1 MALDKNQI
9 NLLDNLLFDQKK
21 IDKKLYTAGPYWDY
35 KTKKICHWIKKIGI
49 KDFRGIRSGVGT
61 SFADNIVVDIRNELG
76 FKGRIIGTL
85 TLIPLINKIFTK
97 QINLTHNSIKS
108 YIKYKQ
114 LFYKNSKKV
123 NELLSKYQINNST
136 NFGCISKFE
145 IDKKEYSMTY
155 LDMCDRINNI
165 KNFINFNDIE
175 SYLEIGGGFGVNIDI
190 LLQNFKNIK
199 KVFYIDIVPNLFIG
213 TEYLKKKYGSA
224 VKDYNEIKKKDLISF
239 ENNNNLEIICIP
251 PWKMENISSKVDT
264 FHNSASFQEM
274 TKDQVIN
281 YRRILKKILKKE
293 SISLI
298 FYKGWEKNNTLSPSA
313 VNEIF
318 DNKLKFQEFNNLDQ
332 KNSELVYLIS

>member
-1 MALDKNQI
+1 M
-9 NLLDNLLFDQKK
+9 
-21 IDKKLYTAGPYWDY
+21 
-35 KTKKICHWIKKIGI
+35 
-49 KDFRGIRSGVGT
+49 
-61 SFADNIVVDIRNELG
+61 
-76 FKGRIIGTL
+76 
-85 TLIPLINKIFTK
+85 
-97 QINLTHNSIKS
+97 
-108 YIKYKQ
+108 
-114 LFYKNSKKV
+114 
-123 NELLSKYQINNST
+123 SKYQINNST

-224 VKDYNEIKKKDLISF
+224 VKDYTEIKKKDLISF

-251 PWKMENISSKVDT
+251 PWKMENITSKVDT